1 MSISNV
7 SISIRLGPDS
17 NGMLL
22 SPEEYDAVTEYDD
35 CYVYELIHGVVVVN
49 PIPSQAE
56 RDPNEELGHFLRL
69 YREQHPQGSALDRT
83 LAEEYVYTPHSRRRA
98 DRVIWT
104 GLGRRPN
111 PKQDVPTI
119 AVEFVSK
126 QKRDRQ
132 RDYIEKRR
140 EYLEIGIKEYWII
153 DRFKR
158 TMTVYRPSDD
168 EQIVAESD
176 IYCTDLLPG
185 FELPLQK
192 LLAIADDWSGE
203 E

>member
-1 MSISNV
+1 M
-7 SISIRLGPDS
+7 
-17 NGMLL
+17 
-22 SPEEYDAVTEYDD
+22 
-35 CYVYELIHGVVVVN
+35 
-49 PIPSQAE
+49 
-56 RDPNEELGHFLRL
+56 
-69 YREQHPQGSALDRT
+69 
-83 LAEEYVYTPHSRRRA
+83 
-98 DRVIWT
+98 IWT

-140 EYLEIGIKEYWII
+140 EYLAIGIKEYWII

-176 IYCTDLLPG
+176 IYRTDLLPG